1 MHLLPK
7 KNPQKKKIH
16 QQSFEAWITDKKM
29 SENLQ
34 ATEKLFYFGIN
45 GIITSQDDSFLRRLE
60 VRQQYDNIS
69 DQFICLLES
78 YSFL

>member
-1 MHLLPK
+1 MHYY
-7 KNPQKKKIH
+7 KKKEIH
-16 QQSFEAWITDKKM
+16 QQSFDAWITAKKM

-45 GIITSQDDSFLRRLE
+45 GILTSQDDSFLRRLE

-69 DQFICLLES
+69 EQFICLLES

>member
-45 GIITSQDDSFLRRLE
+45 GILTYRDDSFLRRLE
-60 VRQQYDNIS
+60 VRQQYENIS
-69 DQFICLLES
+69 DHFICC
-78 YSFL
+78 